1 MADSPPDG
9 HARGRA
15 VAARLGHADWQ
26 LDAEPDPTV
35 PDAPP
40 DPPPTAGRGP
50 DRARLFPRS
59 VVPAAEPP
67 PPDRI
72 VEALLFAG
80 GPPLLPD
87 TAAAVIRGLTPDRLQ
102 TVVDDLNRRY
112 RAQNRPYTVHP
123 QAGGY
128 VLAVKPAYRGIQDK
142 LVAGPREARLAQPA
156 LDVLSVVAYRQ
167 PVKKVD
173 IDAARGSDSAG
184 PLRQLV
190 RLGLVAGRAD
200 GYATTPRFL
209 ELMKLASLDDLPQ
222 LGETR
227 PAG

>member
-1 MADSPPDG
+1 MPDLPTDG

-15 VAARLGHADWQ
+15 VAARLGSADWQ
-26 LDAEPDPTV
+26 LDAEPDRFLA
-35 PDAPP
+35 DAPP
-40 DPPPTAGRGP
+40 DPPPLDRGP

-59 VVPAAEPP
+59 VAPAVEPP
-67 PPDRI
+67 PADRI

-80 GPPLLPD
+80 GPPLVPA

-102 TVVDDLNRRY
+102 ALVDDLNRRY
-112 RAQNRPYTVHP
+112 RAQNRPYAVHP
-123 QAGGY
+123 RAGGY
-128 VLAVKPAYRGIQDK
+128 VLAVKPAYRGVLDK
-142 LVAGPREARLAQPA
+142 LTAGPREARLAQPA

-173 IDAARGSDSAG
+173 IDAARGADSAG

-200 GYATTPRFL
+200 GYSTTPRFL
-209 ELMKLASLDDLPQ
+209 ELMKLASLDDLPR
-222 LGETR
+222 LGEAKPVT
-227 PAG
+227 